1 MEKQKIVLTLRSAR
15 ERVSLTQS
23 QVVSI
28 LKESYNYAL
37 TRQKL
42 ASYETDSSGIPID
55 LADNLAEIYFLTRDD
70 IFFGK
75 ESTFSYT
82 YLIKQKQEA

>member
-1 MEKQKIVLTLRSAR
+1 MNENKIILTLRSAR
-15 ERVSLTQS
+15 ERVLLTQKET
-23 QVVSI
+23 VEI
-28 LKESYNYAL
+28 LKERFDYPL

-42 ASYETDSSGIPID
+42 ASYETDSTGIPID
-55 LADNLAEIYFLTRDD
+55 LADYLADIYFLTRDD

-82 YLIKQKQEA
+82 YQMKRKQEA